1 MNEGSPGS
9 QNPGGLAVYNEDNFD
24 MESIV
29 LRRADPD
36 DCD

>member
-1 MNEGSPGS
+1 MEANNMEIYEQQHQDEG
-9 QNPGGLAVYNEDNFD
+9 EFD
-24 MESIV
+24 FESIV

>member
-1 MNEGSPGS
+1 MEENMDVY
-9 QNPGGLAVYNEDNFD
+9 QQDDYGGYDLDSF
-24 MESIV
+24 V

>member
-1 MNEGSPGS
+1 MEANNNME
-9 QNPGGLAVYNEDNFD
+9 VYQQLDDVGADFD
-24 MESIV
+24 FESIV

>member
-1 MNEGSPGS
+1 MEANNNIDIYQNEEGD
-9 QNPGGLAVYNEDNFD
+9 AFD
-24 MESIV
+24 FESIV